1 MATLFLLCGLPCAG
15 KTTLA
20 LQLERESTALRLSP
34 DEWHVRLF
42 GQDLE
47 DEEHDARY
55 DLIETMLWD
64 IAARVLAL
72 GVDVILDF
80 GFWTRSERDDYR
92 SRAARLGASSEIRFL
107 DAPAEVLVERLATRN
122 AQLPRDAFFIPE
134 AKLKAWIREFE
145 APTQD
150 ELERRE

>member
-20 LQLERESTALRLSP
+20 RQLEREYTALRLSP

-42 GQDLE
+42 GQDLK

-55 DLIETMLWD
+55 DLIESMLWD
-64 IAARVLAL
+64 IAARVLVL
-72 GVDVILDF
+72 GVNAILDF
-80 GFWTRSERDDYR
+80 GFWSRSERDDYR
-92 SRAARLGASSEIRFL
+92 SRAAQLGASSEIRFL
-107 DAPAEVLVERLATRN
+107 DVPAEVLVERLARRN
-122 AQLPRDAFFIPE
+122 AQLPQDAFFIPE
-134 AKLKAWIREFE
+134 VQLKAWLREFQP
-145 APTQD
+145 PTQD